1 MKILNIWQHLSRAQ
15 KDVIKATLLVLF
27 FYLIVLEINLAETLA
42 KRLEKFEHLQLD
54 EVPFL
59 LLFIA
64 IALAWF
70 ARRRVTEQ
78 AKEIA
83 LRIAAEKINAQLF
96 AENKA
101 LTHHVLKVQ
110 ELERLQLAR
119 DLHDDIGQYLLAIR
133 LDASSLTIDANNPDV
148 LPARRIL
155 SNAGHIQQMT
165 RMLMRRLRPAPTN
178 SQNCIDAIHLMI
190 QEWQVQQAEVTFEL
204 HISEQV
210 NYFSEQVSVAVYRL
224 IQEALTN
231 IAKHAQ
237 AKHVSVSL
245 DLIGN
250 TVAGYPQLLC
260 LEIKDDGKGL
270 DAQTAPH
277 GMGMI
282 GMRERVSAVN
292 GEFLVRSNTPHGLIV
307 CAKIPVNPT

>member
-1 MKILNIWQHLSRAQ
+1 MKILNFWQRRNSAQ
-15 KDVIKATLLVLF
+15 KDAIKAALLVLF
-27 FYLIVLEINLAETLA
+27 FYLMVLKINLAETLA
-42 KRLEKFEHLQLD
+42 ERLEKFEYLQLD

-70 ARRRVTEQ
+70 AWHRVTEQ
-78 AKEIA
+78 TKEIA
-83 LRIAAEKINAQLF
+83 LRMVAEEMNTQLL

-101 LTHHVLKVQ
+101 LTQHVLKVQ

-133 LDASSLTIDANNPDV
+133 LDASSLTVETDNPEA

-165 RMLMRRLRPAPTN
+165 RILMRRLRPAPTN

-190 QEWQVQQAEVTFEL
+190 QEWRDQQANITFEL
-204 HISEQV
+204 HISEQA
-210 NYFSEQVSVAVYRL
+210 NHFSEQASVAVYRF

-245 DLIGN
+245 DLVTN
-250 TVAGYPQLLC
+250 TLANHPQLLC

-270 DAQTAPH
+270 NTHALPY

-282 GMRERVSAVN
+282 GMRERISAVN
-292 GEFLVRSNTPHGLIV
+292 GEFLVRSNIPQGLIV
-307 CAKIPVNPT
+307 LAKIPVNPT

>member
-1 MKILNIWQHLSRAQ
+1 MKILNIWQQLSRAQ
-15 KDVIKATLLVLF
+15 KDVIKAALLVLF

-42 KRLEKFEHLQLD
+42 ERLEKFEHLQLD

-78 AKEIA
+78 TKEIA
-83 LRIAAEKINAQLF
+83 LRIAAEKINAQLLT
-96 AENKA
+96 ENKA

-133 LDASSLTIDANNPDV
+133 LDASSLTIDANNPDA

-165 RMLMRRLRPAPTN
+165 RILMRRLRPAPTN
-178 SQNCIDAIHLMI
+178 SQNCVDAIRLMI
-190 QEWQVQQAEVTFEL
+190 QEWQDQQANITFEL
-204 HISEQV
+204 HISEPV
-210 NYFSEQVSVAVYRL
+210 NHFSEEVSVAVYRL

-245 DLIGN
+245 DLVTN
-250 TVAGYPQLLC
+250 PLASHPQLLC

-270 DAQTAPH
+270 DAQAAPH

-282 GMRERVSAVN
+282 GMRERISAVN
-292 GEFLVRSNTPHGLIV
+292 GEFLVHSNTPQGLIV
-307 CAKIPVNPT
+307 CARIPVNPT